1 MQINHDFH
9 IHTNLSLCAA
19 RTVTAQHYIDKANE
33 LGLDKIGF
41 SNHMWDEKIQPCLND
56 FYETQSIP
64 YNLKLKEEL
73 KTLDNKGVKIYFG
86 AEAEFHPVY
95 GVALTEENA
104 EKFDYIIVP
113 NSHTH
118 MTMDKSLYEP
128 YQKHVDFMVEA
139 YKKILKSP
147 VSRYILSMAPRCVAG
162 SCRPYDKSEKGEKSM
177 ANQVTNYKCPACTG
191 PLRFDSATGKL
202 QCDFCGSSYEVAEIE
217 KLYAEKDAQAAGAFR
232 QAEEQAA
239 ADGEWASASGSDW
252 GADAEKLRVYSCPS
266 CGAELICDETT
277 SATSCPYC
285 GNNTIVPGQFSG
297 ALKPDYVLP
306 FKLDKAAAVAALK
319 KHYGGKKLLPRAFSN
334 ENHIEEVKGV
344 YVPFWLYDGSAEV
357 DVRCHGT
364 KVSGYS
370 TAREN
375 VTVTNHY
382 DVRRAGTVRFERV
395 PVDASSKMPDDH
407 MDAIEPFDYKELK
420 PFSTAYLPGFLA
432 DKYDVSVQDC
442 ADRADSRCETSA
454 VELMEQDARGDYTS
468 CTVESQNVT
477 LHRGK
482 VHYALMPVWLLS
494 TKWNGKSFL
503 FAMNGQTGKLV
514 GDLPLDKGLYWKHFA
529 AITGLCMLG
538 VMAAGLLLSL

>member
-1 MQINHDFH
+1 
-9 IHTNLSLCAA
+9 
-19 RTVTAQHYIDKANE
+19 
-33 LGLDKIGF
+33 
-41 SNHMWDEKIQPCLND
+41 
-56 FYETQSIP
+56 
-64 YNLKLKEEL
+64 
-73 KTLDNKGVKIYFG
+73 
-86 AEAEFHPVY
+86 
-95 GVALTEENA
+95 
-104 EKFDYIIVP
+104 
-113 NSHTH
+113 
-118 MTMDKSLYEP
+118 
-128 YQKHVDFMVEA
+128 
-139 YKKILKSP
+139 
-147 VSRYILSMAPRCVAG
+147 
-162 SCRPYDKSEKGEKSM
+162 M

-202 QCDFCGSSYEVAEIE
+202 QCDFCGSSYEVAEVE

-239 ADGEWASASGSDW
+239 ADGEWASVSGSDW

-319 KHYGGKKLLPRAFSN
+319 KHYGGKKLLPKAFSN

-407 MDAIEPFDYKELK
+407 MDALSMAERDFQMLAHGDTANAAFTDYGKYIMQDEFLDN
-420 PFSTAYLPGFLA
+420 FREDDWYGGFADYIAACGRYLEANANGAPHRRG
-432 DKYDVSVQDC
+432 
-442 ADRADSRCETSA
+442 A
-454 VELMEQDARGDYTS
+454 VRRYRG
-468 CTVESQNVT
+468 
-477 LHRGK
+477 G
-482 VHYALMPVWLLS
+482 
-494 TKWNGKSFL
+494 
-503 FAMNGQTGKLV
+503 
-514 GDLPLDKGLYWKHFA
+514 
-529 AITGLCMLG
+529 I
-538 VMAAGLLLSL
+538 

>member
-1 MQINHDFH
+1 
-9 IHTNLSLCAA
+9 
-19 RTVTAQHYIDKANE
+19 
-33 LGLDKIGF
+33 
-41 SNHMWDEKIQPCLND
+41 
-56 FYETQSIP
+56 
-64 YNLKLKEEL
+64 
-73 KTLDNKGVKIYFG
+73 
-86 AEAEFHPVY
+86 
-95 GVALTEENA
+95 
-104 EKFDYIIVP
+104 
-113 NSHTH
+113 
-118 MTMDKSLYEP
+118 
-128 YQKHVDFMVEA
+128 
-139 YKKILKSP
+139 
-147 VSRYILSMAPRCVAG
+147 
-162 SCRPYDKSEKGEKSM
+162 M

-239 ADGEWASASGSDW
+239 ADGEWTSASGSDW

-319 KHYGGKKLLPRAFSN
+319 KHYGGKKLLPKAFSN

-407 MDAIEPFDYKELK
+407 MDALSMAERDFQMLAHGDTANAAFTDYGKYIMQDEFLDN
-420 PFSTAYLPGFLA
+420 FREDDWYGGFADYIAACGRYLEANANGAPI
-432 DKYDVSVQDC
+432 D
-442 ADRADSRCETSA
+442 
-454 VELMEQDARGDYTS
+454 VELSDETEEEYEPLSFGDK
-468 CTVESQNVT
+468 
-477 LHRGK
+477 LFFA
-482 VHYALMPVWLLS
+482 ALMAFRF
-494 TKWNGKSFL
+494 G
-503 FAMNGQTGKLV
+503 
-514 GDLPLDKGLYWKHFA
+514 LPLGLIVAFIVCAVYKRQLKSVRRATEA
-529 AITGLCMLG
+529 ARYTVSGGAEITAREDRFTHTTEVRTPIKTESDDHDSGPSFSG
-538 VMAAGLLLSL
+538 GTTVNSGGFSHSGGKF

>member
-1 MQINHDFH
+1 MAKQSLVIVESPAKAKTIGKYLGKDYEVKACMGHLRDLQKSKLSVDVDNDFEPVYKP
-9 IHTNLSLCAA
+9 IKGKEAIISDLKKSAKAA
-19 RTVTAQHYIDKANE
+19 DTVYLATDPDREGEAISWHLANI
-33 LGLDKIGF
+33 LGLDPHEPNRVTF
-41 SNHMWDEKIQPCLND
+41 DEITK
-56 FYETQSIP
+56 
-64 YNLKLKEEL
+64 
-73 KTLDNKGVKIYFG
+73 KGVKEG
-86 AEAEFHPVY
+86 MAHPRAIDEDLFNAQQARRVLDRLVGY
-95 GVALTEENA
+95 KLSPFLWRKVRRGLSAGRVQSVAVRLIDDR
-104 EKFDYIIVP
+104 EK
-113 NSHTH
+113 
-118 MTMDKSLYEP
+118 
-128 YQKHVDFMVEA
+128 
-139 YKKILKSP
+139 
-147 VSRYILSMAPRCVAG
+147 
-162 SCRPYDKSEKGEKSM
+162 
-177 ANQVTNYKCPACTG
+177 
-191 PLRFDSATGKL
+191 
-202 QCDFCGSSYEVAEIE
+202 EIE
-217 KLYAEKDAQAAGAFR
+217 NF
-232 QAEEQAA
+232 
-239 ADGEWASASGSDW
+239 
-252 GADAEKLRVYSCPS
+252 
-266 CGAELICDETT
+266 
-277 SATSCPYC
+277 
-285 GNNTIVPGQFSG
+285 
-297 ALKPDYVLP
+297 KPDEYWNVDATLGAGHKS
-306 FKLDKAAAVAALK
+306 FTARLATDSK
-319 KHYGGKKLLPRAFSN
+319 GKKLLPKAFSN

-468 CTVESQNVT
+468 CTVESKNVT

>member
-1 MQINHDFH
+1 M
-9 IHTNLSLCAA
+9 A
-19 RTVTAQHYIDKANE
+19 DK
-33 LGLDKIGF
+33 
-41 SNHMWDEKIQPCLND
+41 
-56 FYETQSIP
+56 
-64 YNLKLKEEL
+64 
-73 KTLDNKGVKIYFG
+73 
-86 AEAEFHPVY
+86 
-95 GVALTEENA
+95 
-104 EKFDYIIVP
+104 
-113 NSHTH
+113 
-118 MTMDKSLYEP
+118 
-128 YQKHVDFMVEA
+128 
-139 YKKILKSP
+139 
-147 VSRYILSMAPRCVAG
+147 
-162 SCRPYDKSEKGEKSM
+162 
-177 ANQVTNYKCPACTG
+177 VTNYQCPACTG
-191 PLRFDSATGKL
+191 PLHFDSATGKL
-202 QCDFCGSSYEVAEIE
+202 VCDYCGSAYEVADIE
-217 KLYAEKDAQAAGAFR
+217 AQYAAKQKKADSAAEAD
-232 QAEEQAA
+232 QKKAA
-239 ADGEWASASGSDW
+239 RRKTAAPVWDEMEAASLTS
-252 GADAEKLRVYSCPS
+252 YTCTT
-266 CGAELICDETT
+266 CGAELVCDATT
-277 SATSCPYC
+277 AATNCPYC
-285 GNNTIVPGQFSG
+285 GNPTVLGGKLSG
-297 ALKPDYVLP
+297 KLKPEYILP
-306 FKLDKAAAVAALK
+306 FKLDKNAAIAQLT
-319 KHYGGKKLLPRAFSN
+319 HYYKGKAFLPKAFKSQ
-334 ENHIEEVKGV
+334 NHIAELQGV